1 VPAAGPE
8 LKPPGLLRRL
18 AATLYDSLLL
28 VALLMV
34 ATALLLPLTGGEAID
49 PHRDPALEWAYR
61 ALLLLLIAGFY
72 GVSWTRGGQTL
83 GMASWRLRVLREDGG
98 TLTWADTV
106 RRLAAA
112 ALSWLALGLGWL
124 WLLVDPARRTW
135 HDRLS
140 RTRVVLVEKRRG
152 PG

>member
-1 VPAAGPE
+1 VPATASAPQ
-8 LKPPGLLRRL
+8 PPGLLRRL
-18 AATLYDSLLL
+18 AAVVYDALLL

-49 PHRDPALEWAYR
+49 PHRHPALEWLYR
-61 ALLLLLIAGFY
+61 AVLLLLTVGFF

-98 TLTWADTV
+98 TLSWADTV

-112 ALSWLALGLGWL
+112 LLSWLALGLGWL
-124 WLLVDPARRTW
+124 WVLVDPARRTW

-140 RTRVVLVEKRRG
+140 RTQVVLVDKRTSRG
-152 PG
+152 

>member
-1 VPAAGPE
+1 V
-8 LKPPGLLRRL
+8 
-18 AATLYDSLLL
+18 LYDSLLL
-28 VALLMV
+28 LALLMV
-34 ATALLLPLTGGEAID
+34 ATALFLPLTGGEAID
-49 PHRDPALEWAYR
+49 PQRHPVLEWIYR
-61 ALLLLLIAGFY
+61 AALVLLTVGYY

-112 ALSWLALGLGWL
+112 VLSWLALGLGWL
-124 WLLVDPARRTW
+124 WLLVDPGRRTW

-140 RTRVVLVEKRRG
+140 RTRIVLAPRQRRPRG
-152 PG
+152 

>member
-1 VPAAGPE
+1 VPAGPE
-8 LKPPGLLRRL
+8 PQPPGLLRRL
-18 AATLYDSLLL
+18 AAVLYDSLLL

-34 ATALLLPLTGGEAID
+34 ITAPLLLLTGGEAID
-49 PHRDPALEWAYR
+49 PRRNPLLEWAYR
-61 ALLLLLIAGFY
+61 ALLLAATVGFF

-152 PG
+152 PV

>member
-1 VPAAGPE
+1 MAPAGAEPH
-8 LKPPGLLRRL
+8 PPGLLRRL
-18 AATLYDSLLL
+18 AAALYDSLLL
-28 VALLMV
+28 VALLIV
-34 ATALLLPLTGGEAID
+34 VTAPLLLLTGGEAID
-49 PHRDPALEWAYR
+49 PRRHPVLEWAYR
-61 ALLLLLIAGFY
+61 GLLLLVTVGFF
-72 GVSWTRGGQTL
+72 GVAWTRGGQTL

-98 TLTWADTV
+98 ALTWADTA

-112 ALSWLALGLGWL
+112 SLSWLALGLGWL

-140 RTRVVLVEKRRG
+140 RTRVVLVEKRSR

>member
-1 VPAAGPE
+1 MPAGPE
-8 LKPPGLLRRL
+8 PQPPGLLRRL
-18 AATLYDSLLL
+18 AAVLYDSLLL

-34 ATALLLPLTGGEAID
+34 ITAPLLLLTGGEAID
-49 PHRDPALEWAYR
+49 PHRDPVLEWAYR
-61 ALLLLLIAGFY
+61 ALLLAATVGFF

-112 ALSWLALGLGWL
+112 ALSWLALGLGWV

>member
-1 VPAAGPE
+1 VPAGPE
-8 LKPPGLLRRL
+8 PQPPGLLRRL
-18 AATLYDSLLL
+18 AAVVYDSLLL
-28 VALLMV
+28 LALLMV
-34 ATALLLPLTGGEAID
+34 ITAPLLLLTGGEAID
-49 PHRDPALEWAYR
+49 PRRDPVLEWAYR
-61 ALLLLLIAGFY
+61 ALLLAATVGFF
-72 GVSWTRGGQTL
+72 GASWTRGGQTL